1 MTAQT
6 TALSPTAPRQIDV
19 AMLVPQTVAGF
30 YDFAADVFA
39 AGMMPSSYKSAPQ
52 IAIAMIKGHEF
63 GMLPMQ
69 SVDAFYVVGNR
80 AVPWGKAL
88 RGLVQSSGNL
98 EGELDGYIEGIEEF
112 TFMAS
117 EPNPHKEGSV
127 DHELF
132 AELQRALARRGA
144 RVKAKGAG
152 QAYLCGYSVVK
163 KRGAAAKCYLF
174 DSYEAQKYGLL
185 TKSGPWTMA
194 PGRMC
199 MHRAATQLRSDTF
212 SDRLTGLDATVEEL
226 MDGGSMIDLGT
237 QAPPAPPPTGAPA
250 SVLRDL
256 SRPRVVEVVQPPP
269 EVVPGEEPQAH
280 PPDEPA
286 AEAVPPPVD
295 VSSITPTARGLTALN
310 GTDALKSVIARIKA
324 AGGKPNDW
332 HEAASMRALGVLKPA
347 TKMTSEERHRVAMEL
362 AQLWDEDV
370 ARIAAEQAAA
380 APPPAAEP
388 APDPAPVAEQ
398 GPEQPGGDAIP
409 PMPPELDF

>member
-6 TALSPTAPRQIDV
+6 TALTTTAPRSIDV

-112 TFMAS
+112 AYMAS

-269 EVVPGEEPQAH
+269 VVPGEEPQAH
-280 PPDEPA
+280 PPDDPAVEPA
-286 AEAVPPPVD
+286 PVD
-295 VSSITPTARGLTALN
+295 VSSITPTARGLTGLN

-332 HEAASMRALGVLKPA
+332 HEAASMRALNVLKPA

-362 AQLWDEDV
+362 AQLWDEDQ
-370 ARIAAEQAAA
+370 ARIAEQAAPVA
-380 APPPAAEP
+380 DGAPAPAPSEP
-388 APDPAPVAEQ
+388 APPAEQ
-398 GPEQPGGDAIP
+398 PAAPEGDAIP

>member
-112 TFMAS
+112 AFMAS

-269 EVVPGEEPQAH
+269 VVPGEEPQAH

-286 AEAVPPPVD
+286 VEPAPPPVD

-310 GTDALKSVIARIKA
+310 GTDALKGVIGRIKA
-324 AGGKPNDW
+324 AGGKANDW

-362 AQLWDEDV
+362 AQLWDEDQ
-370 ARIAAEQAAA
+370 ARIAEQAAPMA
-380 APPPAAEP
+380 DGSPAPAEP
-388 APDPAPVAEQ
+388 ATPAEQ
-398 GPEQPGGDAIP
+398 PAAPEAETTGAAV
-409 PMPPELDF
+409 PPELDF